1 VGLGTPLG
9 RIDTP
14 ELDQQIVAARASLA
28 RARAGAGLARSTAA
42 RWNDLLTDHSVSQQ
56 EADEKNG
63 NLAVQVA
70 TVRGA
75 EADLGRLLAMKA
87 YATIRAP
94 FAGVVT
100 ARNADI
106 GDLVGPGASSQQPMF
121 TIADISRIR
130 LYVSVPQNYAAA
142 MKPGLQAR
150 LTVPDYPGRQFTAR
164 LVGTSDA
171 INPQTGTLQ
180 VQLVADN
187 PGQVLRAGAMRRF
200 RSICRAAREP
210 WQFLPARWCSAPPA
224 PRSRPW
230 GRIRKSALFASRWGA
245 ISAARSRS
253 FPAFLR
259 ACGSSTTRRIRSP
272 RAKPSMS
279 TRAAMADRRALAALL
294 GLTALAGCS
303 MAPPYQP
310 PAVSVPATY
319 AEAGSWTPAAPG
331 DAAPSQTW
339 WTAFGDGTL
348 DALETRLAT
357 DNPSLAVA
365 VGRYDLARAYLAE
378 VRAGLFPQ
386 IGAQATVTQNRQSDN
401 RPLRGRSS
409 QTSMPPIRWA
419 RR

>member
-1 VGLGTPLG
+1 MQNERLAETPAASPRGLKTAGIVAGALALAVVVAGMISRTSDTSRAQAWSDARSLPTVHLIPVRGADANGQLELPGTMAAWNTAHIFARVPGYVRSWDRDIGAAVGLGTPLG

-14 ELDQQIVAARASLA
+14 ELDQQIVAARAALA

-121 TIADISRIR
+121 TIADVSRIR

-142 MKPGLQAR
+142 MKPGVQAR

-187 PGQVLRAGAMRRF
+187 PGQMLRAGGYAQVSFDMPGSTGAVMIPSSALVF
-200 RSICRAAREP
+200 RAAGTQVATVGVDAKVR
-210 WQFLPARWCSAPPA
+210 LIRVTL
-224 PRSRPW
+224 
-230 GRIRKSALFASRWGA
+230 GRDL
-245 ISAARSRS
+245 
-253 FPAFLR
+253 
-259 ACGSSTTRRIRSP
+259 GSTVEVLSGLSPGTRI
-272 RAKPSMS
+272 
-279 TRAAMADRRALAALL
+279 
-294 GLTALAGCS
+294 
-303 MAPPYQP
+303 
-310 PAVSVPATY
+310 V
-319 AEAGSWTPAAPG
+319 
-331 DAAPSQTW
+331 
-339 WTAFGDGTL
+339 
-348 DALETRLAT
+348 
-357 DNPSLAVA
+357 DNPPDSIMTGEAVH
-365 VGRYDLARAYLAE
+365 VDESR
-378 VRAGLFPQ
+378 
-386 IGAQATVTQNRQSDN
+386 
-401 RPLRGRSS
+401 RG
-409 QTSMPPIRWA
+409 
-419 RR
+419 